1 MEQVFERGDQAP
13 VPLIVG
19 ANSYEGVLLRKALH
33 VSEREVERAA
43 GQQYDELSG
52 MYPPQLIMSDGFLAD
67 HIWGDAHFVEP
78 ARMIAR
84 TAAHKGA
91 ARLPLQLRLPAP
103 ALAAA
108 RRLAARA

>member
-1 MEQVFERGDQAP
+1 M
-13 VPLIVG
+13 PLIVG

-33 VSEREVERAA
+33 VSEKEVERAA

-52 MYPPQLIMSDGFLAD
+52 MYPPQLLMTDGFLAD

-84 TAAHKGA
+84 TTAHKGCPSTITTSTSS
-91 ARLPLQLRLPAP
+91 RRCPS
-103 ALAAA
+103 A
-108 RRLAARA
+108 RRLAAWA